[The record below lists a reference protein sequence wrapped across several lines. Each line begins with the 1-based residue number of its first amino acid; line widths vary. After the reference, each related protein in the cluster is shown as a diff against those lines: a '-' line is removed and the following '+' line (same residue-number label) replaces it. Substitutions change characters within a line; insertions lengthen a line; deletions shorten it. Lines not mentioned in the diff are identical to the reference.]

1 MRRDFQVIVK
11 VPSLFKFDVEILLK
25 FCFCAFE
32 VCVLL
37 LLKQDKRYTK
47 VGYTK
52 VQLQN
57 GG

>member
-32 VCVLL
+32 VCVCCFF
-37 LLKQDKRYTK
+37 KRDKRYTK